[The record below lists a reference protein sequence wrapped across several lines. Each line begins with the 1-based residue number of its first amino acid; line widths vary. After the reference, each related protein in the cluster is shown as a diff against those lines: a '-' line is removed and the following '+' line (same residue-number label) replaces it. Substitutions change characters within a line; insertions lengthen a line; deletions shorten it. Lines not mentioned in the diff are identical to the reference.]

1 VIAGSQ
7 RDRSCGSS
15 AFPRVLAVGVVDCV
29 LELGQVGVEGA
40 EQALEG
46 APADV
51 APAALDAGEVGG
63 CDVGARGQ
71 FLLRESG
78 SRAKD
83 AQRISD
89 IGLSRTYHIV
99 KVMLRRIAQN
109 IVGAC
114 TSRTAGRCP
123 GRPR

>member
-1 VIAGSQ
+1 MTVGWQ
-7 RDRSCGSS
+7 GDLRRGSS
-15 AFPRVLAVGVVDCV
+15 AFPWVLAAGVVECV
-29 LELGQVGVEGA
+29 LELGQIRVEGD

-78 SRAKD
+78 SGAED

-89 IGLSRTYHIV
+89 IGLSGTYHIV
-99 KVMLRRIAQN
+99 KVILCWIAQN

-114 TSRTAGRCP
+114 MSRTAGLRR